1 MDVVLFMLQSYDSR
15 AEDEKTSEEARNP
28 IHLKDKAEA
37 NSPNLIGL
45 QELHLLRTFVEVVSQ
60 RQHIIEFKD
69 ASVLRPAFDIDRL
82 RSLQHLSD
90 SRNVNRLHIT

>member
-1 MDVVLFMLQSYDSR
+1 MLQSYDSR
-15 AEDEKTSEEARNP
+15 VEDEKTSEKARDS
-28 IHLKDKAEA
+28 IHLEYQAEA
-37 NSPNLIGL
+37 NSPDLIGL
-45 QELHLLRTFVEVVSQ
+45 QDLHLLRTFVEVVSQ

-90 SRNVNRLHIT
+90 SRNVN

>member
-1 MDVVLFMLQSYDSR
+1 MLQSYDSR
-15 AEDEKTSEEARNP
+15 VEDEKTSEEAGDS

-37 NSPNLIGL
+37 NSPDLIGL
-45 QELHLLRTFVEVVSQ
+45 QDLHLLRTFVEVVSQ

-82 RSLQHLSD
+82 RSLQHLPY
-90 SRNVNRLHIT
+90 SRNVY

>member
-1 MDVVLFMLQSYDSR
+1 MDVVLFIVQSYDSR

-37 NSPNLIGL
+37 NSSNLIGL
-45 QELHLLRTFVEVVSQ
+45 QDLHLLRTFVEVVSQ

-69 ASVLRPAFDIDRL
+69 ASVLCPAFDIDRL
-82 RSLQHLSD
+82 RSLQHLPY
-90 SRNVNRLHIT
+90 SRNVY